1 MARNFM
7 ENKFPHNLLISV
19 CHGNQWQYI
28 RAMFKHFLKQIV
40 AEQYTR
46 ERKFCKDNLATYNTK
61 DVLETKGNNQNR
73 CNSSY
78 WNRPLS
84 TLHAKKSRMKKVEEG
99 HSHCWAKNSF
109 SKLDFF
115 SASESEDSVLQ
126 QCTVFLP
133 LTEFREAMLRF
144 LAEHGFPSG

>member
-28 RAMFKHFLKQIV
+28 RTMFKHFLKQIV

-46 ERKFCKDNLATYNTK
+46 ERKICKDNLATYNTK

-78 WNRPLS
+78 
-84 TLHAKKSRMKKVEEG
+84 
-99 HSHCWAKNSF
+99 
-109 SKLDFF
+109 
-115 SASESEDSVLQ
+115 
-126 QCTVFLP
+126 
-133 LTEFREAMLRF
+133 
-144 LAEHGFPSG
+144 